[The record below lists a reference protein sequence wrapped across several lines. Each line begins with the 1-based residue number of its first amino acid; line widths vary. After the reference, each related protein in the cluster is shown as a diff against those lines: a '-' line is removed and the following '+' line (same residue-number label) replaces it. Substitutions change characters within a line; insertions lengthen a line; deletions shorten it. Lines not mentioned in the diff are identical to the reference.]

1 MKLNVTEER
10 MSNYQDASEITG
22 FGRELGSAF
31 GAVGRWA
38 GGAMGAAA
46 AWYAGRALYGNG
58 LEIAG
63 YLIALN
69 GIWLL
74 LPAINDILRHQPI
87 EIDEVQ
93 SPQPAM
99 VRLVATLIVVWFLV
113 VPWAM

>member
-1 MKLNVTEER
+1 
-10 MSNYQDASEITG
+10 MSNYQDASDITTA
-22 FGRELGSAF
+22 GRELGVAL
-31 GAVGRWA
+31 GAAWRWT
-38 GGAMGAAA
+38 GGAIAAAA
-46 AWYAGRALYGNG
+46 AWYAGRVLYGNG

-74 LPAINDILRHQPI
+74 LPAITDILRHQPI

-99 VRLVATLIVVWFLV
+99 VRLTATLIVVWFLV
-113 VPWAM
+113 VPWSMG

>member
-1 MKLNVTEER
+1 
-10 MSNYQDASEITG
+10 
-22 FGRELGSAF
+22 
-31 GAVGRWA
+31 
-38 GGAMGAAA
+38 MGAAA
-46 AWYAGRALYGNG
+46 AWYAGKALYGNG
-58 LEIAG
+58 LEITG